1 MVCRPH
7 WLRRH
12 GPASSGA
19 RILRGEESV
28 SRTVEIATLEIT
40 IRGRW
45 DALALS
51 QRLAPYHSF
60 LVQYEPE
67 RWVVNA
73 QTPGCHGERLSD
85 ALSAIED
92 WLVERPIEDAAVRVD
107 GRSMP
112 LPHRQEGSLSASAS
126 HRRSNRRR
134 WSRQGSDC
142 RLGSLVA

>member
-1 MVCRPH
+1 M
-7 WLRRH
+7 
-12 GPASSGA
+12 SS
-19 RILRGEESV
+19 
-28 SRTVEIATLEIT
+28 TVEIATLEIS

-51 QRLAPYHSF
+51 RRLVPYHSF

-73 QTPGCHGERLSD
+73 QTPGCHGERLTD

-92 WLVERPIEDAAVRVD
+92 WLAERPIEDASVRVD

-112 LPHRQEGSLSASAS
+112 LPRRQEGPLSPAAS
-126 HRRSNRRR
+126 HRGSNRRR
-134 WSRQGSDC
+134 RSRQASDC